1 MLARDIARVL
11 RESVGA
17 EYFAANRA
25 DETSLFPIT
34 PLEKTAKLLR
44 RSAGRSYC
52 RHLKRGQIW
61 KLRDDERSGRVCVK
75 LSIGVNESPF
85 RNR

>member
-1 MLARDIARVL
+1 MFARNVPRML

-25 DETSLFPIT
+25 DEASLFLVA

-44 RSAGRSYC
+44 RSGGRGYC
-52 RHLKRGQIW
+52 RHLRCGQIW
-61 KLRDDERSGRVCVK
+61 KLRDDERSGCVCVK
-75 LSIGVNESPF
+75 LSTGINESPF
-85 RNR
+85 CDR